1 MNSNSILFIVDHKH
15 RDLPSL
21 SLIGYHLE
29 KLGYNIY
36 YCGSSM
42 ENEIFEKSN
51 PEFIVIPKL
60 TYGTYNQLKWKL
72 EGRKIIIIETEGNN
86 QDKALKYKAIVYPDL
101 YIFWNDNVKAIY
113 YDQLNFFNTNILVNG
128 YYRSDF
134 FIEPLNKLFD
144 KEKIKSEIGISNNNK
159 IITIATS
166 TQDSHFSDKR
176 LKEKRGRRNRSFSI
190 TADYNLI
197 VKNMREMRKIT
208 ENTLIESKTLFQDK
222 VNFVIKPHPNESI
235 IYWQD
240 LIKNH
245 NLKNCYLMVG
255 KNINELLVISDFH
268 ISHNVCTTTAEA
280 MMCNLATLEINT
292 KYSKDLYLEDHLGL
306 PDYRAFSSQEVIKVL
321 NRVILK
327 PTAISYSNK
336 IESYV
341 KEYFTLFDGKRCE
354 KYAYSIDDFINNDQK
369 APQRLSVK
377 LKLKYY
383 FLNIAINI
391 KNNIKK
397 LLSSGAY
404 DERKLRMQ
412 VNRPERFNDEKDFY
426 EINGQ
431 KVHKDYGLYDNK
443 IKPDD
448 YKYWYKKFKGIGI

>member
-1 MNSNSILFIVDHKH
+1 M
-15 RDLPSL
+15 
-21 SLIGYHLE
+21 
-29 KLGYNIY
+29 
-36 YCGSSM
+36 
-42 ENEIFEKSN
+42 
-51 PEFIVIPKL
+51 
-60 TYGTYNQLKWKL
+60 
-72 EGRKIIIIETEGNN
+72 
-86 QDKALKYKAIVYPDL
+86 
-101 YIFWNDNVKAIY
+101 
-113 YDQLNFFNTNILVNG
+113 
-128 YYRSDF
+128 
-134 FIEPLNKLFD
+134 
-144 KEKIKSEIGISNNNK
+144 
-159 IITIATS
+159 
-166 TQDSHFSDKR
+166 
-176 LKEKRGRRNRSFSI
+176 
-190 TADYNLI
+190 
-197 VKNMREMRKIT
+197 
-208 ENTLIESKTLFQDK
+208 
-222 VNFVIKPHPNESI
+222 
-235 IYWQD
+235 
-240 LIKNH
+240 
-245 NLKNCYLMVG
+245 
-255 KNINELLVISDFH
+255 
-268 ISHNVCTTTAEA
+268 
-280 MMCNLATLEINT
+280 
-292 KYSKDLYLEDHLGL
+292 YLEDHLGL